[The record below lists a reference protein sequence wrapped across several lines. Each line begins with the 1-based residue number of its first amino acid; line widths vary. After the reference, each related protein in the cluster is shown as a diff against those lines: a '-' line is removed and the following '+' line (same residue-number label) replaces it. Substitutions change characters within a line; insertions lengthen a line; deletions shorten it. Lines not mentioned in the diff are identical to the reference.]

1 MASDNSRMSTSAA
14 ELGRLL
20 ISTPNLVDFSF
31 SSDDMVARAAQ
42 YSIAQG
48 TIPDIGWSTMSPP
61 LPLDCRIGEPCELR
75 LDIIVGIQFSPMN
88 SSEQHPANTL
98 RHSMTA
104 SIVSSVTNLRIVS
117 VGVNFEIRLDP
128 NCTELDEHTLSL
140 REQLFQV
147 EEERD
152 SNLNRSGDGGRTQ
165 GTLGRRRMAEL
176 LDPADEA
183 EVVSYAEHQDF
194 SVMPGTDE
202 PLITLGDYMEN
213 LASP

>member
-1 MASDNSRMSTSAA
+1 
-14 ELGRLL
+14 
-20 ISTPNLVDFSF
+20 
-31 SSDDMVARAAQ
+31 
-42 YSIAQG
+42 
-48 TIPDIGWSTMSPP
+48 MSPP
-61 LPLDCRIGEPCELR
+61 LPLDCKIGEPCELR
-75 LDIIVGIQFSPMN
+75 LDIVIGIQFAPMN

-98 RHSMTA
+98 RHSMPA
-104 SIVSSVTNLRIVS
+104 SIVSSVTNLRVVS

-194 SVMPGTDE
+194 SVMKGNDE